1 MPDQLPALLNDVVD
15 YLKRFVVLNGA
26 QADALALWV
35 FHTHTF
41 QAAEATPYIQITSAE
56 KRSGKTRLLDVLSQV
71 VASPWK
77 VISPTEATLF
87 RFIDAE
93 QPTLF
98 LEEYDTVFSSKD
110 YEGLRAI
117 LNAGFQPGT
126 PVPRVSG
133 DGHHRQVEMFNVYCP
148 KAMAG
153 IGELPD
159 TVADRSI
166 RIELKRRKASERVER
181 ARRRFVKEYA
191 DPVRGRL
198 EATVT
203 PAIEDLANAFPEIP
217 SELDDRAADIW
228 EPLIA
233 IADLAGELWPARA
246 RRAAV
251 ALAASELREEES
263 QGLVLL
269 RDIRR
274 ALLQAQLDRVSTRDL
289 IRRLAE
295 DQESAWAD
303 WWDAREDAPAKGS
316 QRQLARLLKP
326 YGITSR
332 TLRIDST
339 QAKGFDRAA
348 FSDAWARYLA
358 QERVESVPSVPNRID
373 PEIGA
378 GGTDGTDIGPSR
390 GSRPRLSDPEIFR
403 LLETHHPTVVARD
416 DFCTREERYGLA
428 LLYRGRERANER
440 RTLVEANE
448 LVTEGI
454 AEWKVP

>member
-1 MPDQLPALLNDVVD
+1 M
-15 YLKRFVVLNGA
+15 
-26 QADALALWV
+26 
-35 FHTHTF
+35 
-41 QAAEATPYIQITSAE
+41 
-56 KRSGKTRLLDVLSQV
+56 
-71 VASPWK
+71 
-77 VISPTEATLF
+77 ISPTEATLF

-133 DGHHRQVEMFNVYCP
+133 DAHHRQVEMFNVYCP

-198 EATVT
+198 EATAT
-203 PAIEDLANAFPEIP
+203 PAIEGLANAFPEIP

-233 IADLAGELWPARA
+233 IADLAGEPWPARA

-303 WWDAREDAPAKGS
+303 WWDAREGAPAKGS

-326 YGITSR
+326 YGIASR

-373 PEIGA
+373 PEIGP
-378 GGTDGTDIGPSR
+378 GGTDGTDIGPSQ
-390 GSRPRLSDPEIFR
+390 GSRPRLSDPEVFR
-403 LLETHHPTVVARD
+403 LLDAYHPTVVARD
-416 DFCTREERYGLA
+416 DICTREERYGLA
-428 LLYRGRERANER
+428 LLYRGREYVNER
-440 RTLVEANE
+440 RPLAEAND
-448 LVTEGI
+448 LVREGI